1 MAEKK
6 DLQIIAGSGEI
17 YMMEFT
23 GEIPEDAEIEVANNQ
38 YGYTKGGAT
47 LTYSITSET
56 IQDDLREA
64 AARPGA
70 FVCEYGFFREAYRLE
85 ARRAARSGTSV
96 HIALITVSLP
106 DGGMPPLTVLAATM
120 DQLQEVLTGSLRRGD
135 VVSKYS
141 GAQFVVMLP
150 AANFENST
158 MVMERVVSAFYRQHR
173 RNFLKLSYKIRAL
186 D

>member
-1 MAEKK
+1 MRPSQELRELYNEIMSVEKSLET
-6 DLQIIAGSGEI
+6 DL
-17 YMMEFT
+17 
-23 GEIPEDAEIEVANNQ
+23 
-38 YGYTKGGAT
+38 
-47 LTYSITSET
+47 ET

-106 DGGMPPLTVLAATM
+106 DGGMPPLSVLAATM

-158 MVMERVVSAFYRQHR
+158 MVMERVVSSFYRQHR

>member
-1 MAEKK
+1 MRPSQDLRELYNEIMSVEKSLET
-6 DLQIIAGSGEI
+6 DL
-17 YMMEFT
+17 
-23 GEIPEDAEIEVANNQ
+23 
-38 YGYTKGGAT
+38 
-47 LTYSITSET
+47 ET

-106 DGGMPPLTVLAATM
+106 DGGVPPLSVLATTM

-141 GAQFVVMLP
+141 GAQFQL
-150 AANFENST
+150 
-158 MVMERVVSAFYRQHR
+158 
-173 RNFLKLSYKIRAL
+173 
-186 D
+186 